1 MLLVALIVFGA
12 ISIASSSS
20 EVASRLPFSSI
31 AQVLMNHFHL
41 GRERVLPQIDALV
54 WFNRVPRVLAAGAV
68 GAALALAG
76 VAFQSLL
83 RNPLADP
90 YLIGASAGSAL
101 GSSII
106 IVLGYAGA
114 LAGFA
119 QPLAAF
125 ATGLLTVFVVT
136 SLSLR
141 QGRISTSAFLLS
153 GVVLGTFLWSLIPLM
168 LSLTKNDQRQG
179 HIISQ
184 LLGNLEGVGWEK
196 LDALAIFGITGGIAL
211 WLANSELN
219 LMALGEESAARLGV
233 NTEAFKIRVI
243 VTGALLTS
251 ISVAV
256 AGMIAFVGLIVP
268 HLTRR
273 ITGPD
278 HRWLLPGSA
287 IMGALLL
294 VVSDWVSRV
303 FLNGIEVGV
312 VTSITGAVL
321 FCSILRKQG

>member
-1 MLLVALIVFGA
+1 M
-12 ISIASSSS
+12 
-20 EVASRLPFSSI
+20 
-31 AQVLMNHFHL
+31 
-41 GRERVLPQIDALV
+41 
-54 WFNRVPRVLAAGAV
+54 
-68 GAALALAG
+68 
-76 VAFQSLL
+76 
-83 RNPLADP
+83 
-90 YLIGASAGSAL
+90 
-101 GSSII
+101 
-106 IVLGYAGA
+106 GYAGA

-125 ATGLLTVFVVT
+125 AAGLGTVFVVT
-136 SLSLR
+136 SLSIR

-153 GVVLGTFLWSLIPLM
+153 GVVVGTFLWSLIPLM
-168 LSLTKNDQRQG
+168 LSLSKNDQRQG

-184 LLGNLEGVGWEK
+184 LLGNLEGIGWEK
-196 LDALAIFGITGGIAL
+196 LYALAIFGTLGGISL
-211 WLANSELN
+211 YLANRELN

-233 NTEAFKIRVI
+233 NTEAFKLRVI

-251 ISVAV
+251 VSVAA

-278 HRWLLPGSA
+278 HRWLLAGSA

-321 FCSILRKQG
+321 FCFILRKQV